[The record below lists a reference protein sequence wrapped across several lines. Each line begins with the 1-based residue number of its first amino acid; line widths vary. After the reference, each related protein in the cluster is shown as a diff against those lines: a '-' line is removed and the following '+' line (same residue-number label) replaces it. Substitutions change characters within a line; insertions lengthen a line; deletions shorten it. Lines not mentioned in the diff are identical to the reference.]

1 MIYYSLC
8 QRYNNPCFYGFPF
21 DEVQFS
27 SCNEIDISPHSSI
40 NQQYIPSF
48 PTISHIL
55 YIVESSMCFVL
66 SDITIGRHG
75 HLPLTVTA
83 RILRSNFTYKLQPY
97 ARTMS
102 NCWFDC
108 AHSCRQAQ
116 HFQLI
121 NPAAVGQKP
130 SGKQPAWIIISI
142 LFFLDNFPKPT
153 ITLLDLLRNGQ
164 QYRKQAQWY
173 PL

>member
-121 NPAAVGQKP
+121 NPACCGSKTKGKTTW
-130 SGKQPAWIIISI
+130 GKQPFIAKW
-142 LFFLDNFPKPT
+142 PT
-153 ITLLDLLRNGQ
+153 ISDTGTMISSLAAGGGFPLRNVV
-164 QYRKQAQWY
+164 
-173 PL
+173 LNL